1 MAAPGDTIVLEPGG
15 RYVGQFRFPAKAGR
29 VTLTTSAPLPDRRI
43 TPADAP
49 LLPTIVSGTAMMAV
63 DMYDATNWTLDGI
76 RFEANTGG
84 YGELIGIQRGSH
96 IVLRRLL
103 IDVPS
108 GQEQKR
114 FVLGNGQHITLTQSW
129 CSGIWRT
136 GQDSQCFVAWDGAG
150 PYTITDN
157 FLEAASENVM
167 FGGADSLTP
176 GNVPADI
183 LVEGNWFTKRL
194 EWKGFPRVVKNL
206 FELKAAR
213 RVVVRSN
220 VFERNW
226 VDAQSGTAIVF
237 TPRNQSGGAPWTV
250 VEDVLFEYNV
260 VRDTP
265 SHFNILG
272 FDNLAPSQQTTR
284 ITIRQ
289 NLLLGDGGGRL
300 ATLGNEIGDLV
311 FDHNTYL
318 NVPTN
323 GSMITMYAE
332 GSIATASGARGAQFA
347 VRSFTFTN
355 NYVHQNAYGLHS
367 SIGFGLTT
375 LSGMTLGS
383 AWAGN
388 VVGGGHAAW
397 YPAGTAT
404 PADADF
410 HAQLDG
416 SYYLL
421 PTSVYASMATD
432 GTDIGW
438 TRPAAAPVAAPAPAP
453 APDPTA
459 TSAPAP
465 DPTPAPAPDP
475 TSTSAPAPDPTSAPA
490 PAPDP
495 TPAPAPAPT
504 APTLTLSI
512 ATATLPDGVRRQ
524 KYSAPLAASDA
535 AGKVTWA
542 LTSGALPQGLTLD
555 KTRGVIS
562 GTCRKDGTFTFAV
575 TASDTVAD
583 ATAQFTIT
591 VHAK

>member
-1 MAAPGDTIVLEPGG
+1 MAAPGDAIVLEPGG

-49 LLPTIVSGTAMMAV
+49 LLPTIVSGSAMMAV
-63 DMYDATNWTLDGI
+63 DMYDAANWTLDGI

-194 EWKGFPRVVKNL
+194 EWKGLPRVVKNL

-250 VEDVLFEYNV
+250 VEDVIFEYNV

-272 FDNLAPSQQTTR
+272 FDNLAPSQQTSR

-318 NVPTN
+318 NVPSN

-332 GSIATASGARGAQFA
+332 GSIATTAGSRGAQFA

-355 NYVHQNAYGLHS
+355 NYVHQNAYGVHS

-375 LSGMTLGS
+375 LTGMTLGYT
-383 AWAGN
+383 WAGN
-388 VVGGGHAAW
+388 VVGAGHAPW
-397 YPAGTAT
+397 YPAGTGT
-404 PADADF
+404 PDDAGF
-410 HAQLDG
+410 HAQLDA
-416 SYYLL
+416 SYYLV

-432 GTDIGW
+432 GSDIGW
-438 TRPAAAPVAAPAPAP
+438 TRPALAAAPAAAPALAPGP

-465 DPTPAPAPDP
+465 DPTTTPAPG
-475 TSTSAPAPDPTSAPA
+475 PA
-490 PAPDP
+490 
-495 TPAPAPAPT
+495 PAPAPAPT
-504 APTLTLSI
+504 APAPALSI
-512 ATATLPDGVRRQ
+512 AAVTLPDGVRRQ

-535 AGKVTWA
+535 TGKVAWT

-562 GTCRKDGTFTFAV
+562 GTCRKEGTFTFAV
-575 TASDTVAD
+575 TASDTAAD